1 MLLAAA
7 LFEIAKALFV
17 FYLSNYADYG
27 RVYGALG
34 SVIALLVWAYV
45 CSLILIVGAE
55 FASQYGRMRERQAR
69 QAGGPASP
77 SESGPSG
84 QQPHQSAQT

>member
-1 MLLAAA
+1 M
-7 LFEIAKALFV
+7 FV
-17 FYLSNYADYG
+17 YYLSEFADYG

-69 QAGGPASP
+69 QAVGPASP
-77 SESGPSG
+77 SESDPSG
-84 QQPHQSAQT
+84 QQPHQPGQT